1 MFLRPPLCLQ
11 SLFLIVFICTSLN
24 CSRHEAVSQWFSLL
38 TLFSLPRVRVR
49 ADLSDPATG
58 AEVGFLTATQLV
70 CNSSYRLSCETCFPS
85 SRAEW
90 KEWPHLVLVLTLSTP
105 FASPL
110 LQVCPL
116 PSYWACSF
124 WLFSWW
130 HYAQSFLTVLS
141 RIVYSASSEHV
152 GMLMLSDSHPLLVA
166 LIITCSRN

>member
-11 SLFLIVFICTSLN
+11 SLFLNVFLCTSLN
-24 CSRHEAVSQWFSLL
+24 CSRHEAVSPWFSSL
-38 TLFSLPRVRVR
+38 TLFSLPRGRVR
-49 ADLSDPATG
+49 ADLSDLLQ
-58 AEVGFLTATQLV
+58 EQKWGFLTATQLV
-70 CNSSYRLSCETCFPS
+70 WDSSYRLSSETCFLS

-90 KEWPHLVLVLTLSTP
+90 NQWPHLVLVLTLSTP

-116 PSYWACSF
+116 PSYWACSL

-141 RIVYSASSEHV
+141 RIVCSASSEHV
-152 GMLMLSDSHPLLVA
+152 GRHLWFHV
-166 LIITCSRN
+166 RNTV